1 MTTRMGAPANPFCTR
16 YHAPGSL
23 AFVFEPARGAASA
36 AECYARFRSAG
47 FRGEIA
53 GPHGT
58 GKSTLLRA
66 LEAQLKAHEHPTVAV
81 MLQSDR
87 RRMPVGWD
95 RGPAEAWAFSP
106 GSRTVLILD
115 GAEQLSRIDWWRVC
129 WRVRS
134 LGWGL
139 LATTHRSQGLP
150 VLYRTSVEPALAQ
163 DLVAAILALNP
174 NLPRLV
180 DPSEAVPV
188 LERSA
193 GDLRETIFRLYDLYE
208 SRWRDAQIRGPVA
221 VPTRIPG

>member
-58 GKSTLLRA
+58 GKTTLLRA
-66 LEAQLKAHEHPTVAV
+66 LEAQLKAYGHPTVAV

-95 RGPAEAWAFSP
+95 RSPVEAGAFRPGP
-106 GSRTVLILD
+106 RTVLFLD
-115 GAEQLSRIDWWRVC
+115 GAEQLSRFDWWRVC

-139 LATTHRSQGLP
+139 LATTHHSQGLP

-163 DLVAAILALNP
+163 NLVATILAQNP

-208 SRWRDAQIRGPVA
+208 ARWRDAQARPSA
-221 VPTRIPG
+221 AAQTRTQG

>member
-1 MTTRMGAPANPFCTR
+1 MTTCMGAPANPFCTR

-66 LEAQLKAHEHPTVAV
+66 LEAQLKAHEHPTAAV

-95 RGPAEAWAFSP
+95 RSPAEARAKSP
-106 GSRTVLILD
+106 GPRTILILD
-115 GAEQLSRIDWWRVC
+115 GAEQLSRIDRWRV
-129 WRVRS
+129 WRRVRS

-139 LATTHRSQGLP
+139 LAATHQSLGLP
-150 VLYRTSVEPALAQ
+150 ALYRTSVEPALARE
-163 DLVAAILALNP
+163 LVAAILAQNP

-180 DPSEAVPV
+180 QPSEAVTV

-193 GDLRETIFRLYDLYE
+193 GDLRETIFHLYDLYE
-208 SRWRDAQIRGPVA
+208 ARWRDAQVRA
-221 VPTRIPG
+221 SAAAQTRTLG